1 MEEFLELLSEQEPY
15 NRGVEAIRQG
25 KKDVLFSGLTG
36 SAKAHVLW
44 GLSENF
50 HLPVLLVTE
59 SEAEAEKRALDL
71 GFFGGGGAYY
81 LPPRENLFYAAE
93 VRSGELTAA
102 RLSVLEALWKGKVRF
117 LTCSVQTAMQRLM
130 PKEELL
136 AEAVTLHPGDEQ
148 DPGDLA
154 RRLVMMGYERVD
166 TVEGKGQFALRGG
179 IMDIYPMTAETAYR
193 IEWFDIEIDSLREMN
208 VLTQLSS
215 GEAEEISLFPARE
228 VLLSEESRK
237 ALGEALQKEA
247 ENASGEQR
255 ERLLEDKEKLTDGR
269 YFPSLD
275 AYLPLIAPESGTV
288 LSHFAEKPL
297 LALDEPSALLSSAE
311 ASAEQF
317 SEEVKTLLE
326 ENRCLP
332 SAASLMAGFWES
344 VSEEEAAHRVG
355 LMAFL
360 HAGGAFKPGEI
371 CAFSVKALTGYR
383 GKMQF
388 FLDDLALWR
397 EKKARII
404 IAGGSEKRKKRM
416 TELLEKQGI
425 PLQESVDGHA
435 APGTAFVAAGELSE
449 GFEYPLTH
457 TVVVSSREIFGSDPL
472 SKRKRRK
479 RIPEG
484 KKIQHFVDLAKGDYV
499 VHYQHGIGQY
509 LGLETLSV
517 GGMTRDYLKI
527 RYGGADVLYIP
538 ADQLDLIQKYVG
550 TDGKEPKVNKL
561 GGTDWSKTKAKV
573 RSSVA
578 ELADGLVKLYAA
590 RSQAKGYA
598 FSPDTVWQQEFEAG
612 FPYEETE
619 DQLRS
624 IEEVKRDME
633 SDRPMDRLLCGDVG
647 YGKTEVA
654 IRAAFKAVMD
664 GKQVAYLVPTT
675 LLAQQIYNLFVQRM
689 KDYPVEIG
697 LLCRFRTPTQQ
708 KKTLE
713 GVRKGQVDIL
723 IGTHRIL
730 SKDIVF
736 KNFGLL
742 IVDEEQRFGV
752 AHKEALKKL
761 KENVDVLTLTATPI
775 PRTLHMSMV
784 GIRDMSVLEEPPE
797 ERQPVETYVLEYN
810 DAMIREG
817 IKKELSRGGQVFY
830 LFNRV
835 QGIEACARRIQ
846 AMVPEAEIAVAHGKM
861 SEEELENVML
871 RMVEGEVDVLVSTT
885 IVENGIDIPNAN
897 TLIVEDADRLGLAQL
912 YQIRGRVG
920 RSRRRA
926 YAYITYRKNKVLEE
940 AAAKRLQ
947 AIRDFTEF
955 GSGFKIAM
963 RDLEIRGAGNLL
975 GASQHGHMEAVGYD
989 LYCRMLSDA
998 VKLLNGEKVEEPE
1011 ETRVELKTDAYLP
1024 KEYVPSQKERIS
1036 LYKRINEIETGEDL
1050 SDMTDELIDRFGDM
1064 PKPAEALLDVA
1075 WIKALAKMNHIS
1087 QVTVK
1092 GRELL
1097 FTLSPDH
1104 ALSID
1109 AVMGLSEKFPGRVH
1123 FTGKNKSTL
1132 AVKETPGAE
1141 DKRLSNIKLILQTL
1155 LELSKA

>member
-1 MEEFLELLSEQEPY
+1 MQLEFLSEQEPY
-15 NRGVEAIRQG
+15 ARGLEAIKKG

-36 SAKAHVLW
+36 GAKAHVLW
-44 GLSENF
+44 GLSEEMG
-50 HLPVLLVTE
+50 LPVLLVTE

-71 GFFGGGGAYY
+71 NFFGGGAYY
-81 LPPRENLFYAAE
+81 LPPRENLFYAVEA
-93 VRSGELTAA
+93 RSEELTAL
-102 RLSVLEALWKGKVRF
+102 RLRVLQALWQGKVRF

-130 PKEELL
+130 PKEALL
-136 AEAVTLHPGDEQ
+136 EEALTLHAGDEIE
-148 DPGDLA
+148 PEDLV
-154 RRLVMMGYERVD
+154 RKLIFMGYERVD

-179 IMDIYPMTAETAYR
+179 IMDLYPMTADTAYR
-193 IEWFDIEIDSLREMN
+193 MEWFDIEIDSLREMDIH
-208 VLTQLSS
+208 TQLSR
-215 GEAEEISLFPARE
+215 GEAEEVGIFPARE
-228 VLLSEESRK
+228 VLLNKEGREK
-237 ALGEALQKEA
+237 LADALQKEA
-247 ENASGEQR
+247 EGASEEQR
-255 ERLLEDKEKLTDGR
+255 ERLLEDAERLLEGR

-275 AYLPLIAPESGTV
+275 AYLPLIAPDAGTV
-288 LSHFAEKPL
+288 LSHFPQKPL
-297 LALDEPSALLSSAE
+297 VALDEPNALVSSAE
-311 ASAEQF
+311 GVTEQF
-317 SEEVKTLLE
+317 SEQVKTLLE

-332 SAASLMAGFWES
+332 SAAGLMAGFWES

-360 HAGGAFKPGEI
+360 HAGGAFRPGEI

-383 GKMQF
+383 GKLQF
-388 FLDDLALWR
+388 FLDDLSLWR
-397 EKKARII
+397 QKKMRVI
-404 IAGGSEKRKKRM
+404 IAGGNEKRKKRM
-416 TELLEKQGI
+416 EELLEKHGI
-425 PLQESVDGHA
+425 PRSGGDA
-435 APGTAFVAAGELSE
+435 AVSPGTAFVAEGELSE
-449 GFEYPLTH
+449 GFEYSLTH

-472 SKRKRRK
+472 EKRKRRK
-479 RIPEG
+479 KIPNG
-484 KKIQHFVDLAKGDYV
+484 KKIAHFVDLAKGDYV

-509 LGLETLSV
+509 LGLETLEV

-550 TDGKEPKVNKL
+550 TDGKDPKVNKL
-561 GGTDWSKTKAKV
+561 GGADWNKTKARV
-573 RSSVA
+573 RKSVA
-578 ELADGLVKLYAA
+578 ELADGLVQLYAA
-590 RSQAKGYA
+590 RSRVKGFA
-598 FSPDTVWQQEFEAG
+598 FSADTVWQQEFEAG

-675 LLAQQIYNLFVQRM
+675 LLAQQVYNLFVQRM

-697 LLCRFRTPTQQ
+697 LLCRFRTQAQQ
-708 KKTLE
+708 KATLS
-713 GVRKGQVDIL
+713 GVQKGQVDIL

-730 SKDIVF
+730 SGDVSF

-797 ERQPVETYVLEYN
+797 ERRPVETYVLEYN
-810 DAMIREG
+810 AAMIREG

-835 QGIEACARRIQ
+835 QGIEACARRIRE
-846 AMVPEAEIAVAHGKM
+846 MVPGAEVAVAHGKM

-871 RMVEGEVDVLVSTT
+871 RMVEGEVDVLISTT

-912 YQIRGRVG
+912 YQLRGRVG

-1011 ETRVELKTDAYLP
+1011 ETKVEIKADAYLP
-1024 KEYVPSQKERIS
+1024 KEYVPSQRERIS
-1036 LYKRINEIETGEDL
+1036 LYKRINEIETAEEL
-1050 SDMTDELIDRFGDM
+1050 SDMTDELIDRFGDL
-1064 PKPAEALLDVA
+1064 PKPAETLLAVA
-1075 WIKALAKMNHIS
+1075 WIKALAKQNHIS
-1087 QVTVK
+1087 HISVR

-1097 FTLSPDH
+1097 FALGEKH
-1104 ALSID
+1104 ALTME

-1123 FTGKNKSTL
+1123 FIGRNKSTL
-1132 AVKETPGAE
+1132 AVRETQKEE
-1141 DKRLSNIKLILQTL
+1141 ENRLSNIKLILQTL
-1155 LELSKA
+1155 LELSNR